1 MNKISDFSR
10 QFEYLQPEK
19 PSGFENEMS
28 SKKHLQSIYSRVWQ
42 KGPPPLG
49 LIGLK
54 KVLRIRSKTGIC
66 SFFGAI
72 G

>member
-42 KGPPPLG
+42 KGPP
-49 LIGLK
+49 
-54 KVLRIRSKTGIC
+54 KV
-66 SFFGAI
+66 
-72 G
+72 

>member
-1 MNKISDFSR
+1 MNKISE

-42 KGPPPLG
+42 KGPPPGSDRVKYFLNSES
-49 LIGLK
+49 I
-54 KVLRIRSKTGIC
+54 VSKC
-66 SFFGAI
+66 E
-72 G
+72 